1 MGGEGDRERDCDRN
15 CDRNCDCDRDRNRE
29 RNRNGGGGAIGGG
42 AGVNFLV
49 FALGVGGCC
58 SSADFFS
65 SRTPELAC
73 GFGERERDHERA
85 RERNRNRGGGGIRG
99 GAGVS
104 FPGTPDLA
112 FANGVGGCC
121 SNADFFTSSNG
132 PFAGTPEL
140 GFTFAEVAEPCSITH
155 R

>member
-1 MGGEGDRERDCDRN
+1 MGGEGDRERDCDRD
-15 CDRNCDCDRDRNRE
+15 CDRNCDCDRDCDRE

-42 AGVNFLV
+42 AGVNFLS
-49 FALGVGGCC
+49 VGGCC
-58 SSADFFS
+58 KSADIFD